1 MLTSYHLV
9 SYLLTKVLP
18 KIYDGSQ
25 AKSPTFHGSLASKD
39 YAQQH
44 PEVIKAYLQAT
55 IEANRLIQEQPEKYS
70 ELIAENRYSCRS
82 CLSIS
87 WPFRPANRDLTWK
100 SEYRKATQIA
110 IDTLKVLGK
119 NDGTLDV
126 NKFIDDQYIK
136 DAFQASGL
144 NYSQQLSDYAKSP
157 LVANDALT
165 GQPIKT
171 FDQVTQIWVKGEEK
185 VRSYETPEHAF
196 SDLKKIQ
203 ADGKTVRVVL

>member
-87 WPFRPANRDLTWK
+87 WPFRPAN
-100 SEYRKATQIA
+100 S
-110 IDTLKVLGK
+110 
-119 NDGTLDV
+119 
-126 NKFIDDQYIK
+126 
-136 DAFQASGL
+136 
-144 NYSQQLSDYAKSP
+144 
-157 LVANDALT
+157 
-165 GQPIKT
+165 
-171 FDQVTQIWVKGEEK
+171 
-185 VRSYETPEHAF
+185 
-196 SDLKKIQ
+196 
-203 ADGKTVRVVL
+203 